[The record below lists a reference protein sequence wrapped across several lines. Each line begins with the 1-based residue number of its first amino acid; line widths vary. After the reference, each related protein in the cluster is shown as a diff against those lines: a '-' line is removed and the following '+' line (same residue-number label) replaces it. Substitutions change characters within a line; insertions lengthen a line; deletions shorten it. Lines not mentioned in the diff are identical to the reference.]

1 MGVSTKVYVNF
12 KDFSQANLHIVKD
25 FIDYVRALGYT
36 NKTNLLG
43 KDYLDDKF
51 NLQIGK
57 WSMFTRFPFT
67 TENGN
72 RRCCF
77 IHVALTNDD
86 DDFTYHPQHSAL
98 YSLYTVSFDLDCNDE
113 AKEIL
118 QGFSKYLKDKLID
131 CCDVMIVYVP
141 NDCES
146 SSGNIVVKGF
156 N

>member
-1 MGVSTKVYVNF
+1 MGVSTKVFVNF

-25 FIDYVRALGYT
+25 FIDYVRILGYT

-43 KDYLDDKF
+43 KNYLDYLH
-51 NLQIGK
+51 LYK

-67 TENGN
+67 TKEGN
-72 RRCCF
+72 KRGCF
-77 IHVALTNDD
+77 IHVALTNDEK
-86 DDFTYHPQHSAL
+86 FTYHPQHEVL
-98 YSLYTVSFDLDCNDE
+98 ESLYTVSFDLDCNDE

>member
-1 MGVSTKVYVNF
+1 MGVSTKVFVNF

-25 FIDYVRALGYT
+25 FIDYVRTLGYT

-43 KDYLDDKF
+43 KDYLDD
-51 NLQIGK
+51 NLNLHLDER
-57 WSMFTRFPFT
+57 SMFTRFPFT
-67 TENGN
+67 TKEGN
-72 RRCCF
+72 KRGCF
-77 IHVALTNDD
+77 IHVALTND
-86 DDFTYHPQHSAL
+86 SAL

-131 CCDVMIVYVP
+131 CCDVMIIYVP

>member
-1 MGVSTKVYVNF
+1 MGVSTKVFVNF

-25 FIDYVRALGYT
+25 FIDYVRILGYT
-36 NKTNLLG
+36 NKTNFLG
-43 KDYLDDKF
+43 KDYLDDNF
-51 NLQIGK
+51 NLRLDK
-57 WSMFTRFPFT
+57 WSMFTQFPFT
-67 TENGN
+67 TEKGN
-72 RRCCF
+72 ERGCF
-77 IHVALTNDD
+77 IHVALTNDS
-86 DDFTYHPQHSAL
+86 DFTYHPQHSAL
-98 YSLYTVSFDLDCNDE
+98 YRLYTVSFDLDCNDE

-146 SSGNIVVKGF
+146 NSKNIVVKDF

>member
-1 MGVSTKVYVNF
+1 MGVSTKVFVNF

-25 FIDYVRALGYT
+25 FIDYVRTLGYT

-43 KDYLDDKF
+43 KDYLDD
-51 NLQIGK
+51 NLNLHLDER
-57 WSMFTRFPFT
+57 SMFTRFPFPT
-67 TENGN
+67 KEGN
-72 RRCCF
+72 KRGCF
-77 IHVALTNDD
+77 IHVALTND
-86 DDFTYHPQHSAL
+86 SAL

-131 CCDVMIVYVP
+131 CCDVMIIYVP

>member
-12 KDFSQANLHIVKD
+12 KDFSQTNFHIVKD
-25 FIDYVRALGYT
+25 FIDYVRMLGFT

-51 NLQIGK
+51 NIQIGK
-57 WSMFTRFPFT
+57 WSMFTHFPFT

-77 IHVALTNDD
+77 IHIALNNDS
-86 DDFTYHPQHSAL
+86 DFTRHPQQKVL
-98 YSLYTVSFDLDCNDE
+98 EGLYTVSFDLDCNDE

-118 QGFSKYLKDKLID
+118 QGFSKHLKEKLSEY
-131 CCDVMIVYVP
+131 DVMIVYVP
-141 NDCES
+141 NDCEDNS
-146 SSGNIVVKGF
+146 KNVVVKDF